1 MTAQHPEPG
10 RFGTTESGRPLD
22 DYADATN
29 HYAGPFCGCGDYS
42 CAANRDEA
50 ADCSN
55 RQD

>member
-42 CAANRDEA
+42 CAANHDEQ